1 LDEVER
7 GVYRRRTWL
16 VCGLEVSAIL
26 ICAWLHW
33 DVVVKSIV
41 CVFVDV
47 AISMVVGY
55 VSTKS

>member
-16 VCGLEVSAIL
+16 VCGLEMSAIL
-26 ICAWLHW
+26 ICACLHW
-33 DVVVKSIV
+33 DVAVKSIV

-47 AISMVVGY
+47 AISMVVGHAI
-55 VSTKS
+55 VKK